1 MSDGF
6 RGQTFAWFVVEEGGV
21 GRYRAWASGLPRGR
35 WHSSRRPSQEPDDH
49 EFDGSRSGGPRWLI
63 QNSSA
68 GRAVG
73 GEQGCRPHLLRDE
86 YRCGCGKFGTKRPQV
101 QIQSPRPVPQVSD
114 LRKCR
119 ASVACVPLQPPSR
132 RPEGTKKEHE
142 GTPGKAGADFDRQK
156 NTRPPRTAQQTPRQS
171 RDPQGTLIPRPQRRG
186 RLVGRPA
193 RQEAVP
199 IRIRQAR
206 QARDRQRAPPSAE
219 DQVDPSALNDGIG
232 QDVRMVRIV
241 LWWTGLAASVLLVVA
256 AFGSQSGA
264 CVDSSNAAASSCSSQ
279 GSGGLFLFGLAA
291 FALWSWML
299 RRAYRVR
306 RFGDATR

>member
-6 RGQTFAWFVVEEGGV
+6 RGQTFAWFVVEEGDV
-21 GRYRAWASGLPRGR
+21 GRCRAWASGLPQGR

-86 YRCGCGKFGTKRPQV
+86 YRCGCGKCGTKRPQV

-142 GTPGKAGADFDRQK
+142 ATPGKAD
-156 NTRPPRTAQQTPRQS
+156 PTAQQRPS
-171 RDPQGTLIPRPQRRG
+171 GHSDPPSTTKRPPGRNAPARKQRRSEVG
-186 RLVGRPA
+186 KLVRLGTVNERLH
-193 RQEAVP
+193 RRK
-199 IRIRQAR
+199 IQATTT
-206 QARDRQRAPPSAE
+206 A
-219 DQVDPSALNDGIG
+219 
-232 QDVRMVRIV
+232 
-241 LWWTGLAASVLLVVA
+241 
-256 AFGSQSGA
+256 
-264 CVDSSNAAASSCSSQ
+264 
-279 GSGGLFLFGLAA
+279 
-291 FALWSWML
+291 
-299 RRAYRVR
+299 
-306 RFGDATR
+306 

>member
-86 YRCGCGKFGTKRPQV
+86 YRCGCGKCGTKRPQV

-119 ASVACVPLQPPSR
+119 ASVACVPLQPPADA
-132 RPEGTKKEHE
+132 PKEQE
-142 GTPGKAGADFDRQK
+142 R
-156 NTRPPRTAQQTPRQS
+156 NTREPRESRGRLRQAEEHPASPHGTADPTAQQGPSGHCDPPSATKRPFG
-171 RDPQGTLIPRPQRRG
+171 RDVRRPGITADPKSARSSGSGPSPSPHRRRIRSTLAASTRPIECVQMTRG
-186 RLVGRPA
+186 ETVGRP
-193 RQEAVP
+193 
-199 IRIRQAR
+199 
-206 QARDRQRAPPSAE
+206 
-219 DQVDPSALNDGIG
+219 
-232 QDVRMVRIV
+232 
-241 LWWTGLAASVLLVVA
+241 
-256 AFGSQSGA
+256 
-264 CVDSSNAAASSCSSQ
+264 
-279 GSGGLFLFGLAA
+279 
-291 FALWSWML
+291 
-299 RRAYRVR
+299 
-306 RFGDATR
+306 

>member
-6 RGQTFAWFVVEEGGV
+6 RGQTFAWFVVEEGDV
-21 GRYRAWASGLPRGR
+21 GRCRAWASGLPQGR

-86 YRCGCGKFGTKRPQV
+86 YRCGCGKCGTKRPQV

-132 RPEGTKKEHE
+132 RPEGTRKEHE
-142 GTPGKAGADFDRQK
+142 GTQGKPGPTSTGRRTPGLPARHS
-156 NTRPPRTAQQTPRQS
+156 RPLGRA
-171 RDPQGTLIPRPQRRG
+171 GTL
-186 RLVGRPA
+186 
-193 RQEAVP
+193 
-199 IRIRQAR
+199 
-206 QARDRQRAPPSAE
+206 RA
-219 DQVDPSALNDGIG
+219 L
-232 QDVRMVRIV
+232 
-241 LWWTGLAASVLLVVA
+241 
-256 AFGSQSGA
+256 
-264 CVDSSNAAASSCSSQ
+264 
-279 GSGGLFLFGLAA
+279 
-291 FALWSWML
+291 
-299 RRAYRVR
+299 
-306 RFGDATR
+306 